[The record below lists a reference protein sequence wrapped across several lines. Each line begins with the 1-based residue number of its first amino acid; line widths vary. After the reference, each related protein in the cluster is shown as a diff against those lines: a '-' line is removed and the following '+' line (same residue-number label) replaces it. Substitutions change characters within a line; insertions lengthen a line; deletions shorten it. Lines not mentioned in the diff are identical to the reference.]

1 MNELKVFNNAD
12 FGEIRIMEI
21 NGSPYWVGKDIAD
34 ALGYANPRK
43 ALADHCKGVTK
54 RYILTEGGKQQ
65 MNIIPEGDVY
75 RLITHSQ
82 LPAAEQF
89 EKWVFDE
96 VLPSI
101 RKNGEYVTPQKA
113 QQRLGETNAAA
124 RIIRQTLK
132 EAGMA
137 PQFVAVAI
145 QSLYAPTGVHIP
157 LEGITVR
164 NRLFDATAIAKHFGI
179 MSRNGNPHI
188 QAVSAIISDI
198 GCDESERSIVPFQK
212 QSNGHSGTTYQ
223 YTESVLNRV
232 GLWLERNDY
241 PDSIFAAGKSFKVNY
256 RKMAS

>member
-1 MNELKVFNNAD
+1 
-12 FGEIRIMEI
+12 MEI
-21 NGSPYWVGKDIAD
+21 NGSPYWVGKDIAS
-34 ALGYANPRK
+34 ALGYARPND
-43 ALADHCKGVTK
+43 AITQHCCGTVK
-54 RYILTEGGKQQ
+54 RRITDSTGRRQE
-65 MNIIPEGDVY
+65 MNVIPEGDVY

-89 EKWVFDE
+89 EKWAFDE

-101 RKNGEYVTPQKA
+101 RKNGEYITPQKA

-157 LEGITVR
+157 LEGITVK

-179 MSRNGNPHI
+179 MSKNGNPHI

-232 GLWLERNDY
+232 GLWLERNGY
-241 PDSIFAAGKSFKVNY
+241 PDTIYDGRKSFKVNY